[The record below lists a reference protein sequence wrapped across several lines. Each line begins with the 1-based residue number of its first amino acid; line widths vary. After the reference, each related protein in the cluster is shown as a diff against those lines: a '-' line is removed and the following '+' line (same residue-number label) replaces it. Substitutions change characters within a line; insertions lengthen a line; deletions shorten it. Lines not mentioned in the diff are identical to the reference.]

1 MSDTSQNNKRI
12 AKNTLLLY
20 SRMIVI
26 MLVSLYT
33 SRVILKYLGV
43 IDYGIYNVVG
53 GIIIMLSFFNSCMS
67 TATQRFLTIELA
79 KGNMKKL
86 KETFATALNI
96 HIIICVL
103 VILIAETLGLYFLN
117 TYLNIPSDKNFSAN
131 LIYQCT
137 IIIFCM
143 NILQIPYN
151 AVLIS
156 HERMN
161 IYAYLSLFEV
171 ILKLVI
177 VYILGLFTSN
187 RLIIYGILMVCVQFI
202 IRLSYQI
209 YCKKRYSE
217 CVFIPHL
224 NKSIYTNMINF
235 AGWSMFGSL
244 AWLLRD
250 QGINIVLNIFF
261 GPAINAA
268 KGISSQVSSAVIT
281 FVSNFLTAINPQI
294 TKRFANGQL
303 KEMENLTYFGIKYS
317 FVLVTL
323 IAVPIILNID
333 EILSIWLVTV
343 PIYTKNFIV
352 LIVLDIMLGT
362 LLGANPL
369 LTALSATGK
378 IKMPQFFVS
387 LVIALIL
394 PTSYIILKLGYK
406 PYAVFYSYFFYTFI
420 SGIVRIYFAKKIIG
434 FSISL
439 FLRKVLR
446 PSILMVIFS
455 IPALFFMKRTLFN
468 GIDIVMDVIFSSI
481 FSILFIITVFWLVSM
496 DRAEKTFVL
505 NIIKNKIHRR

>member
-103 VILIAETLGLYFLN
+103 VIFIAETLGLYFLN

-224 NKSIYTNMINF
+224 NKSIYKNMINF

-281 FVSNFLTAINPQI
+281 FVSNF
-294 TKRFANGQL
+294 
-303 KEMENLTYFGIKYS
+303 
-317 FVLVTL
+317 
-323 IAVPIILNID
+323 
-333 EILSIWLVTV
+333 
-343 PIYTKNFIV
+343 
-352 LIVLDIMLGT
+352 
-362 LLGANPL
+362 
-369 LTALSATGK
+369 
-378 IKMPQFFVS
+378 
-387 LVIALIL
+387 
-394 PTSYIILKLGYK
+394 
-406 PYAVFYSYFFYTFI
+406 
-420 SGIVRIYFAKKIIG
+420 
-434 FSISL
+434 
-439 FLRKVLR
+439 
-446 PSILMVIFS
+446 
-455 IPALFFMKRTLFN
+455 
-468 GIDIVMDVIFSSI
+468 
-481 FSILFIITVFWLVSM
+481 
-496 DRAEKTFVL
+496 
-505 NIIKNKIHRR
+505 